1 MEVRDE
7 AGEVGKADHGQFYL
21 VLHEMISHLR
31 VFKHWL
37 IKFHVLERLF
47 CQWYRVDWR
56 GTEQKTFEITY

>member
-1 MEVRDE
+1 MAVRGE

-31 VFKHWL
+31 VFKHWV

-47 CQWYRVDWR
+47 CQWYRESRLERNRAKDL
-56 GTEQKTFEITY
+56 K